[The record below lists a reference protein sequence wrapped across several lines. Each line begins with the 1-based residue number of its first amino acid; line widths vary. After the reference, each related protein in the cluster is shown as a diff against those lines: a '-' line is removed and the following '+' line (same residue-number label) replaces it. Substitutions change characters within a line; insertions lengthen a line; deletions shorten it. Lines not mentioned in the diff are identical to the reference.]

1 MAATVAVEAVGYTV
15 ALVFPCHTASYM
27 HVVCVCMILCCA
39 YYIMACFRMPWS
51 GNPEILISQ

>member
-1 MAATVAVEAVGYTV
+1 MAATVAVEVVGYTV
-15 ALVFPCHTASYM
+15 ALVFPCYTVSHM
-27 HVVCVCMILCCA
+27 HVVCMILCFA